1 MSKAPITKVP
11 SPVGGGG
18 LGWGRLYRTAMDAL
32 YRFCVIVA
40 GGALVLISAV
50 IPWGVFTRYVLN
62 SAASWPEPMAI
73 LLTIVLTFFGAAACY
88 RAGTHMSVS
97 VLVRVMPLPLR
108 RVIEPFAEG
117 LVALVGL
124 FMVIWGARLVDA
136 TWHQSIAEFPSL
148 SVGLTYLPIPVGW
161 RHNAA
166 VRCRAPADRAPA
178 AGRRTDAALRRV
190 HSRPME
196 ILIVVGTLLVCF
208 ALGVPI
214 AYALGLGALA
224 GAYWIGIPLEA
235 VMLQVSSGVS
245 KFAMLTIPF
254 FVLAGAIMAEGGM
267 ARRLVA
273 FANVLVGLVRVR
285 GGLSAVNVLATTF
298 LSGISGSAVADT
310 SAIGSVMIPQMER
323 TGYPRVFA
331 TNVTIS
337 ASVQALLVPPS
348 HNAVIYSLATGGTI
362 SIISLFMAGVMPGLL
377 LGASLVVLC
386 LVIAYRNGH
395 PRGETVPLRE
405 AAKIAIDALWGLVTL
420 AIILGGILGGIF
432 TAIEAGAVAC
442 IWAFFVTMFIY
453 RDYRW
458 RDLPELIHRTM
469 RTVAMV
475 MTLIAFASSVGYVMA
490 LMQVPARV
498 TALLLTL
505 SSDKNVILFLINI
518 LLLVLGCLLDMA
530 PSILI
535 VTPILLPVVMKFGVD
550 PVHFGMIMLLN
561 LGIGLCHPPVGAI
574 LFVGCAVGRV
584 TIEQVVREIW
594 PFYGVMFFVLMLV
607 TYIPSVSLWLPRI
620 LGL

>member
-1 MSKAPITKVP
+1 V
-11 SPVGGGG
+11 
-18 LGWGRLYRTAMDAL
+18 
-32 YRFCVIVA
+32 
-40 GGALVLISAV
+40 
-50 IPWGVFTRYVLN
+50 
-62 SAASWPEPMAI
+62 
-73 LLTIVLTFFGAAACY
+73 
-88 RAGTHMSVS
+88 
-97 VLVRVMPLPLR
+97 
-108 RVIEPFAEG
+108 
-117 LVALVGL
+117 
-124 FMVIWGARLVDA
+124 
-136 TWHQSIAEFPSL
+136 
-148 SVGLTYLPIPVGW
+148 
-161 RHNAA
+161 
-166 VRCRAPADRAPA
+166 
-178 AGRRTDAALRRV
+178 
-190 HSRPME
+190 E

-273 FANVLVGLVRVR
+273 FANVLVGLVRIR

-386 LVIAYRNGH
+386 VALAYRNRH
-395 PRGETVPLRE
+395 PRGETVPLR
-405 AAKIAIDALWGLVTL
+405 AAVKIAVDALWGLVTL
-420 AIILGGILGGIF
+420 AIILGGILGGVF

-442 IWAFFVTMFIY
+442 IWAFFVTMFVY

-607 TYIPSVSLWLPRI
+607 TYIPSVSLWLPRM

>member
-1 MSKAPITKVP
+1 
-11 SPVGGGG
+11 
-18 LGWGRLYRTAMDAL
+18 
-32 YRFCVIVA
+32 
-40 GGALVLISAV
+40 
-50 IPWGVFTRYVLN
+50 
-62 SAASWPEPMAI
+62 
-73 LLTIVLTFFGAAACY
+73 
-88 RAGTHMSVS
+88 
-97 VLVRVMPLPLR
+97 
-108 RVIEPFAEG
+108 
-117 LVALVGL
+117 
-124 FMVIWGARLVDA
+124 
-136 TWHQSIAEFPSL
+136 
-148 SVGLTYLPIPVGW
+148 
-161 RHNAA
+161 
-166 VRCRAPADRAPA
+166 
-178 AGRRTDAALRRV
+178 
-190 HSRPME
+190 ME
-196 ILIVVGTLLVCF
+196 ILIVVGTMLVCF

-273 FANVLVGLVRVR
+273 FANVLVGLVRIR

-331 TNVTIS
+331 INVTIS

-362 SIISLFMAGVMPGLL
+362 SIISLFMAGVAPGLL
-377 LGASLVVLC
+377 LGASLIVLC
-386 LVIAYRNGH
+386 LVLAYRNGH
-395 PRGETVPLRE
+395 PKGETVPLR
-405 AAKIAIDALWGLVTL
+405 AAIKITIDALWGLVTL
-420 AIILGGILGGIF
+420 AIILGGILGGVF

-442 IWAFFVTMFIY
+442 IWAFFVTMFVY

-535 VTPILLPVVMKFGVD
+535 VTPILLPVVVKFGVD

-594 PFYGVMFFVLMLV
+594 PFYAVMFLVLMLV
-607 TYIPSVSLWLPRI
+607 TYIPSISLWLPRM
-620 LGL
+620 LSL

>member
-1 MSKAPITKVP
+1 
-11 SPVGGGG
+11 
-18 LGWGRLYRTAMDAL
+18 
-32 YRFCVIVA
+32 
-40 GGALVLISAV
+40 
-50 IPWGVFTRYVLN
+50 
-62 SAASWPEPMAI
+62 
-73 LLTIVLTFFGAAACY
+73 
-88 RAGTHMSVS
+88 
-97 VLVRVMPLPLR
+97 
-108 RVIEPFAEG
+108 
-117 LVALVGL
+117 
-124 FMVIWGARLVDA
+124 
-136 TWHQSIAEFPSL
+136 
-148 SVGLTYLPIPVGW
+148 
-161 RHNAA
+161 
-166 VRCRAPADRAPA
+166 
-178 AGRRTDAALRRV
+178 
-190 HSRPME
+190 ME
-196 ILIVVGTLLVCF
+196 ILVVVGTLLVCF

-273 FANVLVGLVRVR
+273 FANVLVGLVRIR

-362 SIISLFMAGVMPGLL
+362 SIISLFMAGVVPGLL
-377 LGASLVVLC
+377 LGFALIVLC
-386 LVIAYRNGH
+386 LVIAYRDGH
-395 PRGETVPLRE
+395 PRGTAVPLRQ
-405 AAKIAIDALWGLVTL
+405 AVKISIDALWGLITL
-420 AIILGGILGGIF
+420 MIILGGILGGIF

-442 IWAFFVTMFIY
+442 VWAFFVTMFIY

-458 RDLPELIHRTM
+458 RDLPVLVHRTL

-475 MTLIAFASSVGYVMA
+475 MTLIACASSVGYVMA
-490 LMQVPARV
+490 LTQMPAKI
-498 TALLLTL
+498 TAFFL
-505 SSDKNVILFLINI
+505 SISSNKYVILFLINI
-518 LLLVLGCLLDMA
+518 LLLVLGTLVDMA

-535 VTPILLPVVMKFGVD
+535 ATPILLPVMQNFGVN

-561 LGIGLCHPPVGAI
+561 LGIGLCHPPAGSI
-574 LFVGCAVGRV
+574 LFVGCAVGKV
-584 TIEQVVREIW
+584 TIEQVMRKIW
-594 PFYGVMFFVLMLV
+594 PVYALMFLVLMFV
-607 TYIPSVSLWLPRI
+607 TYVPEISLCLPQHVLR
-620 LGL
+620 

>member
-1 MSKAPITKVP
+1 
-11 SPVGGGG
+11 
-18 LGWGRLYRTAMDAL
+18 
-32 YRFCVIVA
+32 
-40 GGALVLISAV
+40 
-50 IPWGVFTRYVLN
+50 
-62 SAASWPEPMAI
+62 
-73 LLTIVLTFFGAAACY
+73 
-88 RAGTHMSVS
+88 
-97 VLVRVMPLPLR
+97 
-108 RVIEPFAEG
+108 
-117 LVALVGL
+117 
-124 FMVIWGARLVDA
+124 
-136 TWHQSIAEFPSL
+136 
-148 SVGLTYLPIPVGW
+148 
-161 RHNAA
+161 
-166 VRCRAPADRAPA
+166 
-178 AGRRTDAALRRV
+178 
-190 HSRPME
+190 ME
-196 ILIVVGTLLVCF
+196 ILVVIGTLLACF

-273 FANVLVGLVRVR
+273 FANALVGLVRFR

-362 SIISLFMAGVMPGLL
+362 SIISLFMAGVAPGLL
-377 LGASLVVLC
+377 LGASLIVLC
-386 LVIAYRNGH
+386 LVLAYRNGH
-395 PRGETVPLRE
+395 PKGETVPLR
-405 AAKIAIDALWGLVTL
+405 AAIKITIDALWGLVTL
-420 AIILGGILGGIF
+420 AIILGGILGGVF

-442 IWAFFVTMFIY
+442 IWAFFVTMFVY

-535 VTPILLPVVMKFGVD
+535 VTPILLPVVVKFGVD

-594 PFYGVMFFVLMLV
+594 PFYAVMFLVLMLV
-607 TYIPSVSLWLPRI
+607 TYIPSISLWLPRM
-620 LGL
+620 LSL

>member
-1 MSKAPITKVP
+1 
-11 SPVGGGG
+11 
-18 LGWGRLYRTAMDAL
+18 
-32 YRFCVIVA
+32 
-40 GGALVLISAV
+40 
-50 IPWGVFTRYVLN
+50 
-62 SAASWPEPMAI
+62 
-73 LLTIVLTFFGAAACY
+73 
-88 RAGTHMSVS
+88 
-97 VLVRVMPLPLR
+97 
-108 RVIEPFAEG
+108 
-117 LVALVGL
+117 
-124 FMVIWGARLVDA
+124 
-136 TWHQSIAEFPSL
+136 
-148 SVGLTYLPIPVGW
+148 
-161 RHNAA
+161 
-166 VRCRAPADRAPA
+166 
-178 AGRRTDAALRRV
+178 
-190 HSRPME
+190 
-196 ILIVVGTLLVCF
+196 
-208 ALGVPI
+208 
-214 AYALGLGALA
+214 
-224 GAYWIGIPLEA
+224 
-235 VMLQVSSGVS
+235 
-245 KFAMLTIPF
+245 
-254 FVLAGAIMAEGGM
+254 M

-273 FANVLVGLVRVR
+273 FANVLVGLVRIR

-362 SIISLFMAGVMPGLL
+362 SIISLFMAGVAPGLL
-377 LGASLVVLC
+377 LGAALIVLC
-386 LVIAYRNGH
+386 LVLAYRNGH

-405 AAKIAIDALWGLVTL
+405 AIKIAIDALWGLVTL
-420 AIILGGILGGIF
+420 VIILGGILGGVF

-535 VTPILLPVVMKFGVD
+535 VTPILLPVVVKFGVD

-594 PFYGVMFFVLMLV
+594 PFYAVMFLVLMLV
-607 TYIPSVSLWLPRI
+607 TYIPSISLWLPRI
-620 LGL
+620 LSL

>member
-1 MSKAPITKVP
+1 
-11 SPVGGGG
+11 
-18 LGWGRLYRTAMDAL
+18 
-32 YRFCVIVA
+32 
-40 GGALVLISAV
+40 
-50 IPWGVFTRYVLN
+50 
-62 SAASWPEPMAI
+62 
-73 LLTIVLTFFGAAACY
+73 
-88 RAGTHMSVS
+88 
-97 VLVRVMPLPLR
+97 
-108 RVIEPFAEG
+108 
-117 LVALVGL
+117 
-124 FMVIWGARLVDA
+124 
-136 TWHQSIAEFPSL
+136 
-148 SVGLTYLPIPVGW
+148 
-161 RHNAA
+161 
-166 VRCRAPADRAPA
+166 
-178 AGRRTDAALRRV
+178 
-190 HSRPME
+190 ME
-196 ILIVVGTLLVCF
+196 ILIVIASLFVCF

-214 AYALGLGALA
+214 AYALGLAALA

-273 FANVLVGLVRVR
+273 FANVLVGMVRVR

-310 SAIGSVMIPQMER
+310 SAIGSVMIPQMEK

-362 SIISLFMAGVMPGLL
+362 SIISLFMAGVAPGLL

-386 LVIAYRNGH
+386 LALAYRDGH
-395 PRGETVPLRE
+395 PRGETVALRE
-405 AAKIAIDALWGLVTL
+405 AVEIAIDALWGLVTL
-420 AIILGGILGGIF
+420 AIILGGILGGVF

-442 IWAFFVTMFIY
+442 LWAFFVTMFIY

-458 RDLPELIHRTM
+458 RELPQLVHRTM

-475 MTLIAFASSVGYVMA
+475 MTLIAFAASVGYVMA
-490 LMQVPARV
+490 LMQVPAKV
-498 TALLLTL
+498 TAMLLTL
-505 SSDKNVILFLINI
+505 SSDKNVILLLINV

-535 VTPILLPVVMKFGVD
+535 CTPILLPVVVKFGVD

-594 PFYGVMFFVLMLV
+594 PFYAVMFIVLMLV
-607 TYIPSVSLWLPRI
+607 TYIPSISLWLPR
-620 LGL
+620 LLSL